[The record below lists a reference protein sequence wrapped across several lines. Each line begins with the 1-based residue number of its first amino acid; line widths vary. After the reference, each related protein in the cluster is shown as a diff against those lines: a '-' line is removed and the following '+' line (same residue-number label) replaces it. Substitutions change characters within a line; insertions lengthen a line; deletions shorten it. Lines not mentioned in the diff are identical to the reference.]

1 MFAAFV
7 DQEILGTGETAD
19 DAVLDARERDAP
31 GGLLVTEMTQR
42 LSWAVQASG
51 LEHVSGYLL
60 LDGRL
65 GALEE
70 WAGQWDDDDKE
81 W

>member
-7 DQEILGTGETAD
+7 DQAILGTGETAP
-19 DAVLDARERDAP
+19 DAVLDAQDRDAA
-31 GGLLVTEMTQR
+31 GGLLVAEMTQR

-51 LEHVSGYLL
+51 LEQVSGYRL

-70 WAGQWDDDDKE
+70 WAGRWNDEDKE
-81 W
+81 